1 MNNKFI
7 NLSLVSP
14 KIEIANPQFNV
25 KEILTV
31 LADINSDIAIFPELT
46 ITGYSCK
53 DLFLQK
59 ELLDDALLA
68 LKKLLENNT
77 YQGLVVLGIPFLVND
92 QLVDLALVIHKDKI
106 LGAIP
111 KFNLINTKGNHES
124 RWFKSGYDLINQIDF
139 LDILNQIVPFGN
151 LLFTNSDV
159 NFTVEINQDI
169 NHSNPLKSLADFT
182 INIAAIM
189 DEVGLFDKQ
198 INLVKADSIK
208 FKNGYVLVTSGPTE
222 SSSDGVYKAMHIVS
236 ENGDKILENADLK
249 LKTIIS
255 DTILDLPKLN
265 YFKRINKESLNID
278 YYQEI
283 KFPEFKTFDFE
294 YSLHLDKTPFI
305 PKNKPYQK
313 FKEITS
319 IQEYSLAKR
328 LNHLGLSKVI
338 LGISGG
344 VDSCLALLVSCQAF
358 DTLGISRKNI
368 YAYTL
373 PGLHTSNTTK
383 NNALDLMEAL
393 GVTSNTINL
402 KNHITDHLKLI
413 DHDLKEDITYEN
425 SQARMRTNIL
435 MNLANKHN
443 ALLVGTGDLSEISL
457 GWATY
462 NGDQMSMY
470 NPNAGV
476 PKTTA
481 RFLLENYGKYI
492 YDEEITNILWKIIQ
506 TPITPELK
514 SNQTTEKSIGKYEI
528 NDFILYRF
536 IYCGDTKSRIK
547 LMLNDL
553 FDLTDSEA
561 INYVDNFFKRFYAA
575 QFKRQAS
582 ADGPNVFGFGLKAN
596 SDFFM
601 SADVKRK

>member
-14 KIEIANPQFNV
+14 KLEVANPEFNS
-25 KEILTV
+25 KEILAV
-31 LADINSDIAIFPELT
+31 LNKVNTDICVFPELA

-59 ELLDDALLA
+59 ELLDDALKA
-68 LKKLLENNT
+68 LKIILENND
-77 YQGLVVLGIPFLVND
+77 YDGIFILGMPHLVND
-92 QLVDLALVIHKDKI
+92 QLIDIALVIHKDKI

-111 KFNLINTKGNHES
+111 KYNLSNNLGNHES
-124 RWFKSGYDLINQIDF
+124 RWFKSGYDLTAQFDY
-139 LDILNQIVPFGN
+139 LDILNQLVPFGN
-151 LLFTNSDV
+151 LLFTNNDTS
-159 NFTVEINQDI
+159 FLVEINQDI
-169 NHSNPLKSLADFT
+169 TDTNPLKSLADFT

-189 DEVGLFDKQ
+189 DEVDLFDKQ
-198 INLVKADSIK
+198 INIVKAESIK
-208 FKNGYVLVTSGPTE
+208 FSNGYILVSSGTSE

-236 ENGDKILENADLK
+236 ENGEAIVENADLTM
-249 LKTIIS
+249 KTTIS
-255 DTILDLPKLN
+255 EAMLDLPKLN
-265 YFKRINKESLNID
+265 YFKRLNKKSVAID
-278 YYQEI
+278 YYQEVKI
-283 KFPEFKTFDFE
+283 PEFDIYKFE
-294 YSLHLDKTPFI
+294 YSLNLDKTPFV
-305 PKNKPYQK
+305 PKEKPYQR

-319 IQEYSLAKR
+319 IQEYSLVKR
-328 LNHLGLSKVI
+328 LSHIGISKVV

-368 YAYTL
+368 HAYSL
-373 PGLHTSNTTK
+373 PGLHTSDSTK

-393 GVTSNTINL
+393 GVSYDTINL
-402 KNHITDHLKLI
+402 KSHIKDHLELI
-413 DHDLKEDITYEN
+413 NHNFEEDLTYEN

-435 MNLANKHN
+435 MNIANKLD
-443 ALLVGTGDLSEISL
+443 ALLVGTGDLSEISM

-481 RFLLENYGKYI
+481 KFLLENYGKYV
-492 YDEEITNILWKIIQ
+492 YDEKTTNILWKIIQ

-514 SNQTTEKSIGKYEI
+514 SDQTTETSIGKYEI

-536 IYCGDTKSRIK
+536 INCGDTKSRIK
-547 LMLNDL
+547 TMLIDL
-553 FDLTDSEA
+553 FNLNDSEA
-561 INYVDNFFKRFYAA
+561 NSYVNNFFKRFYNA

-582 ADGPNVFGFGLKAN
+582 SDGPKVFSIGLKAN
-596 SDFFM
+596 SDFLM